1 MHFLKVK
8 KNYLILIAGIVWM
21 IAGVNILR
29 IGVQASHGI
38 WHVINVVIA
47 VVVFC
52 LFFFFIFGR
61 MVKKHTDRI
70 MDYKEHRVWVFKFF
84 DVKSYGIM
92 VFMITLGI
100 TVRSFKLMPERW
112 IAMFYVG
119 LGSALIAAAVGF
131 LIQFFRVGTAEIKA

>member
-1 MHFLKVK
+1 MKVK

-29 IGVQASHGI
+29 IGAQASHGI
-38 WHVINVVIA
+38 WHVVNVTIA
-47 VVVFC
+47 LVVFC

-70 MDYKEHRVWVFKFF
+70 RDYKEHRVWVFKFF
-84 DVKSYGIM
+84 DVQSYVIM

-119 LGSALIAAAVGF
+119 LGSALIAAGVGF
-131 LIQFFRVGTAEIKA
+131 LIQFFRVGTAEIKV